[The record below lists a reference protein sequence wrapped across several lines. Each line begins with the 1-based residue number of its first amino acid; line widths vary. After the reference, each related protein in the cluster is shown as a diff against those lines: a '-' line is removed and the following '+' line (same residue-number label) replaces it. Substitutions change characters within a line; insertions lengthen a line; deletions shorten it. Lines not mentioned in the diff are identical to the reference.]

1 MTALTP
7 DQVAAFMSSATSAE
21 DWDNKCD
28 LVKEA
33 FGGDYPSF
41 WFQTILQ
48 SGVAKRTLAKFG
60 ETDELTIHLE
70 ADVHPHNW

>member
-33 FGGDYPSF
+33 FGGGYPSF
-41 WFQTILQ
+41 WYQTILA

-60 ETDELTIHLE
+60 ETDELTIH
-70 ADVHPHNW
+70 VVK